1 MKRIIYSLL
10 LITTISDLLSAALA
24 LEQENL
30 SSTMVDSEKIHPGKN
45 VTTPKQQFSNPST
58 ILDHDSQSSSPL
70 RTTLQA
76 NKLHRYF
83 MASYYQA
90 GNKIE
95 KAHTWYNRLV
105 NDAMPPYAYK
115 GYISFL
121 HTLGHSN
128 HIYTLMPKVDT
139 LLPNDPDTQ
148 LIFAQVLEQTGK
160 EKESHERIINLSH
173 KFPLNEEICYAATQI
188 FLKRNEPKNA
198 IAAIDTLV
206 NTAPRKQNTF
216 IFHYSKAIAL
226 LSLENRALA
235 LESVKKSLELQ
246 PHFDRGWLLYSLI
259 EEQLGNTQ
267 EALRG
272 YATYLNIASKKGLIE
287 LHVQHLK
294 EHKPNTQDAFLKNEQ
309 KTILDMAIHRHV
321 SNKNTSFLKELL
333 TRFALLDSTPSFQ
346 P

>member
-1 MKRIIYSLL
+1 MKRIVYFLLFIATTPSLFF
-10 LITTISDLLSAALA
+10 AAFA
-24 LEQENL
+24 QENL
-30 SSTMVDSEKIHPGKN
+30 ASTRLSAEKIHSH
-45 VTTPKQQFSNPST
+45 VATPTKLLEQQYANPST
-58 ILDHDSQSSSPL
+58 ISNNDIQSSSPL

-76 NKLHRYF
+76 DKLHRYF

-105 NDAMPPYAYK
+105 HDAMPPYAYK

-121 HTLGHSN
+121 HTLGHFN

-148 LIFAQVLEQTGK
+148 LIFAQVLEQAGK
-160 EKESHERIINLSH
+160 DTESHERIIKLSQ

-198 IAAIDTLV
+198 IAAIETLV
-206 NTAPRKQNTF
+206 NSAPRKQNTF

-226 LSLENRALA
+226 LSLEKRSLA

-272 YATYLNIASKKGLIE
+272 YAAYLNIASKKGLIE

-294 EHKPNTQDAFLKNEQ
+294 QLKPNTQDAALKSEQ
-309 KTILDMAIHRHV
+309 QAILDMATHKHAT
-321 SNKNTSFLKELL
+321 NKNAPFLKELL
-333 TRFALLDSTPSFQ
+333 TRFALLDSTPHFQ